1 MINEPIKLMAII
13 FTVVI
18 VGNIILFIFGKI
30 STFYFWFIIILC
42 AFIAYFVIPKLN
54 EMKR

>member
-1 MINEPIKLMAII
+1 MINEPIKLMAIV
-13 FTVVI
+13 FSVVI
-18 VGNIILFIFGKI
+18 VINLILFAFGVI

-54 EMKR
+54 AMK